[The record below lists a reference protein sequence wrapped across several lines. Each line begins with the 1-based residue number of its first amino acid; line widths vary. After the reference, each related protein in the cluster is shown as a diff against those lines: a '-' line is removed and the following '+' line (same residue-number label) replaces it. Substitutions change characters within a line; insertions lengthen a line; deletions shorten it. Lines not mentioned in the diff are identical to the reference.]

1 MGKGVTGIR
10 SSQRKHVPDKVG
22 LDKDMQ
28 TSLRKIANKARK
40 SKRHRFQN
48 LYRLLN
54 EQFLEQVFYGLN
66 KKAASG
72 VDQISYHEYGA
83 NLKENIQRLVEKLKN
98 KKYRAKLVRRK
109 NIPKGKDRTRPLGI
123 PALEDKLLQ
132 TAVSM
137 ILQAIYE
144 QDFLSCSYGYRPK
157 IGARDAVEEL
167 SARLQF
173 GKHGYVVE
181 ADIKSFFDQIE
192 HEWLL
197 RMLEERVDD
206 RPFLQLIRK
215 WLKAGVLEENGEVL
229 KPEAGTPQGGSVSPV
244 LANLYLHYVLDLW
257 FEKVVKSHCAGEVL
271 MIRYA
276 DDYVCLFQYRREAE
290 RFFGVLPQRLAK
302 FSLKL
307 APDKTRIIRFN
318 RFRNTNGKR
327 FCFLGFEFYWGTSRK
342 GKAQLYARTSRK
354 KLQSSVAEFAE
365 WCRRHR
371 HLGNRKIFSLANA
384 KLRGHYNYFGVRC
397 NFKSL
402 QSYFREAM
410 VILRKWLN
418 RRSQRRS
425 CSWEK
430 FWNLLKVYR
439 IERPRIVIKPIRP
452 AQLLLPC

>member
-1 MGKGVTGIR
+1 VTGIR
-10 SSQRKHVPDKVG
+10 SSQRKHVPDKAG
-22 LDKDMQ
+22 LDQDMQ
-28 TSLRKIANKARK
+28 TSLRRIANKARK
-40 SKRHRFQN
+40 DKGYRFQN
-48 LYRLLN
+48 LYRLLD
-54 EQFLEQVFYGLN
+54 EAFLEQVFYSLN

-72 VDQISYHEYGA
+72 VDQVSFREYGA
-83 NLKENIQRLVEKLKN
+83 NLRENIHRLVEKLKR

-123 PALEDKLLQ
+123 PATEDKLLQ
-132 TAVSM
+132 TAVGL

-157 IGARDAVEEL
+157 IGARDAVEKL

-181 ADIKSFFDQIE
+181 ADIKSFFDRIE

-206 RPFLQLIRK
+206 RPFLLLIRK
-215 WLKAGVLEENGEVL
+215 WLKAGVLEEDGEVL

-244 LANLYLHYVLDLW
+244 LANIYLHYVLDLW
-257 FEKVVKSHCAGEVL
+257 FEKVVKRHCQGEVL

-276 DDYVCLFQYRREAE
+276 DDFVCLFQYQREAE
-290 RFFGVLPQRLAK
+290 RFFRVLPQRLAK
-302 FSLKL
+302 FSLEL
-307 APDKTRIIRFN
+307 AADKTRIIGFN

-342 GKAQLYARTSRK
+342 GKAQIYARTSRK
-354 KLQSSVAEFAE
+354 KLYSSLAEFAD
-365 WCRRHR
+365 WCRNHR
-371 HLGNRKIFSLANA
+371 HFGNRKIFSVVNA

-397 NFKSL
+397 NYKSL
-402 QSYFREAM
+402 YSYFLRAI

-425 CSWEK
+425 CSWSK
-430 FWNLLKVYR
+430 FSKLQKIYR
-439 IERPRIVIKPIRP
+439 IEWPRILIKPPRP

>member
-28 TSLRKIANKARK
+28 TSLRRIANKARK
-40 SKRHRFQN
+40 DKRHRFQN
-48 LYRLLN
+48 LYRLLD
-54 EQFLEQVFYGLN
+54 EAFLEQVFFGLN
-66 KKAASG
+66 KNAAGG
-72 VDQISYHEYGA
+72 VDQVTYREYGV
-83 NLKENIQRLVEKLKN
+83 NLKENIHRLVEKLKQ
-98 KKYRAKLVRRK
+98 KRYRAKLVRRK
-109 NIPKGKDRTRPLGI
+109 NIPKPGGRSRPLGI

-132 TAVSM
+132 TAVSL

-173 GKHGYVVE
+173 GKFGYVVE

-206 RPFLQLIRK
+206 RPFLQLICK
-215 WLKAGVLEENGEVL
+215 WLKAGVLEEDGEVL

-244 LANLYLHYVLDLW
+244 LANIYLHYVLDLW
-257 FEKVVKSHCAGEVL
+257 FEKVVKRHCQGEVL

-276 DDYVCLFQYRREAE
+276 DDFVCLFQYRREAE
-290 RFFGVLPQRLAK
+290 RFFRVLSQRLAK

-354 KLQSSVAEFAE
+354 KLQSSVAEFAD

-371 HLGNRKIFSLANA
+371 HLGNRKIFAAVNA
-384 KLRGHYNYFGVRC
+384 KLRGHYNYFGIRC
-397 NFKSL
+397 NYQSL
-402 QSYFREAM
+402 HSYFYR
-410 VILRKWLN
+410 VRKILHKWLN

-430 FWNLLKVYR
+430 FWNLLKIYN
-439 IERPRIVIKPIRP
+439 IERPRIVTKPPRS
-452 AQLLLPC
+452 AQLLLPY

>member
-1 MGKGVTGIR
+1 MGKVVTGIR

-22 LDKDMQ
+22 LEKDMQ
-28 TSLRKIANKARK
+28 TSLRRIANKARK
-40 SKRHRFQN
+40 DKRHRFQN
-48 LYRLLN
+48 LYRLLD
-54 EQFLEQVFYGLN
+54 EVFLEQVFYSLN

-72 VDQISYHEYGA
+72 VDQVSYREYGA
-83 NLKENIQRLVEKLKN
+83 NLKENIHRLVEKLKR

-109 NIPKGKDRTRPLGI
+109 NIPKGKDCTRPLGI
-123 PALEDKLLQ
+123 PATEDKLLQ
-132 TAVSM
+132 TAVSL

-144 QDFLSCSYGYRPK
+144 QEFLSCSYGYRPK
-157 IGARDAVEEL
+157 IGAGNAVQEL

-181 ADIKSFFDQIE
+181 ADIKSFFDQIA

-206 RPFLQLIRK
+206 RPFLRLIGK
-215 WLKAGVLEENGEVL
+215 WLKAGVLEEDGEVL
-229 KPEAGTPQGGSVSPV
+229 QPEAGTPQGGSVSPV
-244 LANLYLHYVLDLW
+244 LANIYLHYVLDLW
-257 FEKVVKSHCAGEVL
+257 FEKVVKKHCQGEVL

-276 DDYVCLFQYRREAE
+276 DDFVCLFQYQREAE
-290 RFFGVLPQRLAK
+290 RLFRELPQRLAK
-302 FSLKL
+302 FSLML

-342 GKAQLYARTSRK
+342 GKAQVYARTSRK

-371 HLGNRKIFSLANA
+371 HLGNRKIFSAVNA
-384 KLRGHYNYFGVRC
+384 KLRGHYNYFGIRC
-397 NFKSL
+397 NYKSL
-402 QSYFREAM
+402 RSYFYRVM
-410 VILRKWLN
+410 KILHKWLN

-425 CSWEK
+425 CSWAK
-430 FWNLLKVYR
+430 FWNLLK
-439 IERPRIVIKPIRP
+439 IHHIAWPRIVIKPPGP
-452 AQLLLPC
+452 AQLSLPC

>member
-28 TSLRKIANKARK
+28 TSLRRIANKARK
-40 SKRHRFQN
+40 DKRHRLQN
-48 LYRLLN
+48 LYRLLD

-72 VDQISYHEYGA
+72 VDRVSYREYGA
-83 NLKENIQRLVEKLKN
+83 NLKENIHRLVEKLKR

-109 NIPKGKDRTRPLGI
+109 NIPKGKGRTRPLGI
-123 PALEDKLLQ
+123 PATEDKLLQ
-132 TAVSM
+132 TAVSL

-157 IGARDAVEEL
+157 IGARNAVEEL

-181 ADIKSFFDQIE
+181 ADIKSFFDQIA

-197 RMLEERVDD
+197 RMLKERVDD
-206 RPFLQLIRK
+206 RPFLHLIRK
-215 WLKAGVLEENGEVL
+215 WLKAGVLKEDGEVL
-229 KPEAGTPQGGSVSPV
+229 MPEAGTPQGGSVSPV
-244 LANLYLHYVLDLW
+244 LANIYLHYVLDLW
-257 FEKVVKSHCAGEVL
+257 FEKVVKRHCQGEVL

-276 DDYVCLFQYRREAE
+276 DDFVCLFQYRREAE
-290 RFFGVLPQRLAK
+290 RFFRVLPQRLAK

-342 GKAQLYARTSRK
+342 GKAQLYTRTSRK

-371 HLGNRKIFSLANA
+371 HLGNRKIFSAINA

-397 NFKSL
+397 NYRSL
-402 QSYFREAM
+402 NSYFRQAM

-425 CSWEK
+425 CSWPK
-430 FWNLLKVYR
+430 FSRLQKIYR
-439 IERPRIVIKPIRP
+439 VEWPRIVIKPPRP

>member
-1 MGKGVTGIR
+1 MTGIR
-10 SSQRKHVPDKVG
+10 SSQRKHVPDKAG
-22 LDKDMQ
+22 LDQDMQ
-28 TSLRKIANKARK
+28 TSLRRIANKARK
-40 SKRHRFQN
+40 DKGYRFQN
-48 LYRLLN
+48 LYRLLD
-54 EQFLEQVFYGLN
+54 EAFLEQVFYSLN

-72 VDQISYHEYGA
+72 VDQVSFREYGA
-83 NLKENIQRLVEKLKN
+83 NLRENIHRLVEKLKR

-123 PALEDKLLQ
+123 PATEDKLLQ
-132 TAVSM
+132 TAVGL

-157 IGARDAVEEL
+157 IGARDAVEKL

-229 KPEAGTPQGGSVSPV
+229 KPATGTPQGGSVSPV
-244 LANLYLHYVLDLW
+244 LANIYLHYVLDLW
-257 FEKVVKSHCAGEVL
+257 FEKVVKRHCQGEML

-290 RFFGVLPQRLAK
+290 GFFRVLPQRLAK
-302 FSLKL
+302 FNLKL

-342 GKAQLYARTSRK
+342 GKAQLYARASRK
-354 KLQSSVAEFAE
+354 KLQSSVAEFAD

-371 HLGNRKIFSLANA
+371 HLGNPKIFSIAQFHAECHPQAAHML
-384 KLRGHYNYFGVRC
+384 LSLST
-397 NFKSL
+397 KSTSKNENKNRL
-402 QSYFREAM
+402 IIAI
-410 VILRKWLN
+410 ILTPELN
-418 RRSQRRS
+418 
-425 CSWEK
+425 
-430 FWNLLKVYR
+430 
-439 IERPRIVIKPIRP
+439 P
-452 AQLLLPC
+452 

>member
-10 SSQRKHVPDKVG
+10 SSQRKHVPDNVG

-40 SKRHRFQN
+40 DKRHWFQN

-54 EQFLEQVFYGLN
+54 EQFLEQVFYRLN

-72 VDQISYHEYGA
+72 VDQVSYREYGA
-83 NLKENIQRLVEKLKN
+83 NLQENIQRLVEKLKN

-109 NIPKGKDRTRPLGI
+109 NIPKGKGRTRPLGI
-123 PALEDKLLQ
+123 PATEDKLLQ

-144 QDFLSCSYGYRPK
+144 QDFLPCSYGYRPK

-215 WLKAGVLEENGEVL
+215 
-229 KPEAGTPQGGSVSPV
+229 
-244 LANLYLHYVLDLW
+244 
-257 FEKVVKSHCAGEVL
+257 
-271 MIRYA
+271 
-276 DDYVCLFQYRREAE
+276 
-290 RFFGVLPQRLAK
+290 
-302 FSLKL
+302 
-307 APDKTRIIRFN
+307 
-318 RFRNTNGKR
+318 
-327 FCFLGFEFYWGTSRK
+327 
-342 GKAQLYARTSRK
+342 
-354 KLQSSVAEFAE
+354 
-365 WCRRHR
+365 
-371 HLGNRKIFSLANA
+371 
-384 KLRGHYNYFGVRC
+384 
-397 NFKSL
+397 
-402 QSYFREAM
+402 
-410 VILRKWLN
+410 
-418 RRSQRRS
+418 
-425 CSWEK
+425 
-430 FWNLLKVYR
+430 
-439 IERPRIVIKPIRP
+439 
-452 AQLLLPC
+452 